1 MSRFAKARRGFTLIE
16 LLIAVVIVGLL
27 VAVALP
33 NFLSSSNKSRL
44 TEANQALSAINN
56 GQSEYRFK
64 HPGQYFQV
72 GTDTPSVPADG
83 STSFVATVSP
93 TPAPNTPEQQ
103 ANFSQVLGVNL
114 GAGTPGDRWNF
125 TTMPRTA
132 DFGIPTDAADGT
144 GVAAADYTT
153 SAYGIK
159 GETLKLG
166 VMTVG
171 SRPKPITD
179 DDNSGK

>member
-1 MSRFAKARRGFTLIE
+1 MSRKVLVRKGFTLVE

-33 NFLSSSNKSRL
+33 NFLNNTNKSRL
-44 TEANQALSAINN
+44 TEATQALSAINN

-72 GTDTPSVPADG
+72 GVDAPSVPTDG
-83 STSFVATVSP
+83 STTFVATVPP
-93 TPAPNTPEQQ
+93 TPAPNSVEQQ

-114 GAGTPGDRWNF
+114 GTGTPGDRWNF
-125 TTMPRTA
+125 TTMPRTVDLA
-132 DFGIPTDAADGT
+132 IPTDAADGT
-144 GVAAADYTT
+144 GVAATDFTS

-166 VMTVG
+166 VMTVSG
-171 SRPKPITD
+171 RPKPITD
-179 DDNSGK
+179 DDNSK

>member
-1 MSRFAKARRGFTLIE
+1 MLRSVLLRKGFTLVE

-33 NFLSSSNKSRL
+33 NFLNNTNRSRL
-44 TEANQALSAINN
+44 TEATQALSAINN

-64 HPGQYFQV
+64 HPGQYFQI
-72 GTDTPSVPADG
+72 GTDSPSVPSDG
-83 STSFVATVSP
+83 STTFVVVVPP
-93 TPAPNTPEQQ
+93 TPAPNTAEQQ

-114 GAGTPGDRWNF
+114 GTGTPGDRWNF

-132 DFGIPTDAADGT
+132 ELGIPTDAVDGT
-144 GVAAADYTT
+144 GVAAGDFTS

-179 DDNSGK
+179 DDNSK

>member
-1 MSRFAKARRGFTLIE
+1 MVRSVLLRKGFTLVE

-33 NFLSSSNKSRL
+33 NFLGSTNKSRL
-44 TEANQALSAINN
+44 TEATQAISAINN

-64 HPGQYFQV
+64 HPGQYFQI
-72 GTDTPSVPADG
+72 GIDTPSVPTDG
-83 STSFVATVSP
+83 STTFVVTVPP

-103 ANFSQVLGVNL
+103 ANFSQVLGVSL
-114 GAGTPGDRWNF
+114 GTGTPGDRWNF

-132 DFGIPTDAADGT
+132 DFGIPTDVADGM

-179 DDNSGK
+179 DDNSK